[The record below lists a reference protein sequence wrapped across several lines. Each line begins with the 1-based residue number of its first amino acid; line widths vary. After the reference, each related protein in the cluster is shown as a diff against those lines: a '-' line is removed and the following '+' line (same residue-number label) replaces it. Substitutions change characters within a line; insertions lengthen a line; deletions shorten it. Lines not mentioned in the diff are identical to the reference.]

1 VANLELP
8 RDLRHINMPALE
20 GERSVTRRDPER
32 RSLGEVGND
41 VFARALELMSW
52 SLIRSVTE
60 IGLTQEC
67 CKSVVLIK
75 SHA

>member
-1 VANLELP
+1 METDYLNAGMLVSCYKAIG
-8 RDLRHINMPALE
+8 DAE
-20 GERSVTRRDPER
+20 GARRAARRAVERVEK
-32 RSLGEVGND
+32 VI
-41 VFARALELMSW
+41 ALELMSW

-75 SHA
+75 GHA